1 MKRLLLLLFF
11 PGLTSAQKASVAP
24 NVCDIIKRPL
34 NCSQVEKNT
43 KTLLQGNDN
52 CVLALVDS
60 VYSNI
65 ARTSDRRYLV
75 TLDTITAHSDGY
87 VTEYLDEVFV
97 KLFFKQLP
105 LTIHYLMEQR
115 GKKQNKMEQHLV
127 LAMSVY
133 LSDAE
138 NLKQKQAKI
147 KAHIEKQKADNNI
160 TEEEYKYALGLAKRF
175 DPGNV

>member
-1 MKRLLLLLFF
+1 M
-11 PGLTSAQKASVAP
+11 
-24 NVCDIIKRPL
+24 
-34 NCSQVEKNT
+34 
-43 KTLLQGNDN
+43 
-52 CVLALVDS
+52 
-60 VYSNI
+60 
-65 ARTSDRRYLV
+65 
-75 TLDTITAHSDGY
+75 
-87 VTEYLDEVFV
+87 DEVFV

-115 GKKQNKMEQHLV
+115 GKKQNKMEEQLV

-160 TEEEYKYALGLAKRF
+160 TEEEYKYALGLTKRF